1 MTKKLEE
8 DAVGAAP
15 HTHTKRELAKLQA
28 AHMLLQGQLLKAR
41 AEEAGAVAAKE
52 YLCQQ
57 KHSSTKVRVTYCTV
71 HTFLYSTCIAITAP
85 THSLRKTWRLN

>member
-57 KHSSTKVRVTYCTV
+57 KHSSTKVRESHTV
-71 HTFLYSTCIAITAP
+71 QYILSYIP
-85 THSLRKTWRLN
+85 LVLLSLHPHIVLEKHGG